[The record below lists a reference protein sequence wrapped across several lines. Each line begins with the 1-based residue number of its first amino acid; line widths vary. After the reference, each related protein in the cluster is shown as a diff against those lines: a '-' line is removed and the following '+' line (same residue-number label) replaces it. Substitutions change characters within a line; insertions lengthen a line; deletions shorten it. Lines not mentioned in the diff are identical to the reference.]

1 MFARVLVAIPSSEEF
16 VYRIPEKMSLS
27 AGCRVIVPFGSR
39 SVTACVIAIEPE
51 FETDYTVRDIIRVV
65 DKDGPVFNEELVSLA
80 RFISQMYLCSPG
92 QALSAM
98 IPSGRRESDSSLFE
112 YDTSFKCIETLSDE
126 QRHALDTINS
136 EKGIYYLYG
145 ITGSGKSEVFLRA
158 AEHVIAQGLQVIY
171 LVPEITLTH
180 QLSQDVFTRFS
191 GRVALLHSALT
202 PSQRLKEWHRI
213 MNHEADIVIGARSA
227 VFAPCAR
234 LGLIIMDEE
243 HENSYKSGQ
252 TPRYHARQVA
262 QKRCQMN
269 GVSLIMGSAT
279 PSLEAWNMME
289 RGLITKLELTKR
301 VAGGKRPRIDV
312 VSLAGQDRCITPY
325 LEDEMRKTLLSGH
338 SVILFLNRRGYSYYY
353 HCEACGH
360 VIQCPHCSLAMTYH
374 KKTGLLHCHYCGFS
388 TRLDS
393 TCPECGCKSMTV
405 AGHGTEKVEEEVR
418 RLFPS
423 ARIERLD
430 ADVATQ
436 DREKVRQVI
445 HDFREG
451 RIDILLGTQM
461 VAKGLNFPR
470 LSLVG
475 VINADSTLSVPDF
488 RSEERTY
495 SLLEQVAGRAGR
507 YDESGHVI
515 IQSYRCSD
523 RAIQAVLS
531 NTGRQFYAQELEVRK
546 ILSYPPFRRL
556 TSVVLRSAK
565 QEKAS
570 TAAHELASVITS
582 VIEASR
588 LEKTVTVSGV
598 CPCVIEKRAS
608 SWRWQILISADN
620 VRASNSVLEKALEL
634 YRIPSGVHLETDVDP
649 LSLL

>member
-1 MFARVLVAIPSSEEF
+1 MFARVLVAIPSSDEF

-80 RFISQMYLCSPG
+80 RFVSQMYLCSPG
-92 QALSAM
+92 QALSSM

-112 YDTSFKCIETLSDE
+112 YDTSFTRIETLSDE

-445 HDFREG
+445 QDFREG

-515 IQSYRCSD
+515 IQSYRCAD

-565 QEKAS
+565 QEKAC

-620 VRASNSVLEKALEL
+620 VMASNSVLEKALEL